1 MPDYEIEDIEF
12 FCFLLLFLLFSLSLY
27 VCVFRLLICF
37 NKITTCSLELLLSS
51 LIIYT
56 AGITAFSYENFLRVD

>member
-12 FCFLLLFLLFSLSLY
+12 FCFLLLFLLFSLCVY

-37 NKITTCSLELLLSS
+37 NKITTCSLDLLLSS

-56 AGITAFSYENFLRVD
+56 AGITAFSYENVLRVD